1 MVKKILFLDL
11 DGTLLDDSKHITQ
24 GNHDALKRILV
35 RGHGVVITTGRPLT
49 SAMKQAEILG
59 LDQPGCYLIAY
70 NGAVIYDWSTRQEI
84 FSKTISLEDTVHIF
98 DMANR
103 AGVHIQTYDDRGI
116 LVEEQCQDEAL
127 EKYSKFT
134 QMTYRVI
141 ENVRT
146 DLEKAP
152 IKCLAIDWADQTK
165 LRQIQAQIQAERSDR
180 LDAFFSC
187 DAYLEIVSAG
197 INKGEAV
204 RMLCKVLNVPVDH
217 TVAVGDAANDIPM
230 IEAAGIGVAMCNGTD
245 EVKAV
250 ADDVTT
256 RDNNHD
262 GVAQVIDRYFDEADC
277 RKIAPYE
284 LF

>member
-1 MVKKILFLDL
+1 MVKKLLFLDL

-24 GNHDALKRILV
+24 GNHDALKRILD
-35 RGHGVVITTGRPLT
+35 RGHGVVITTGRPLP
-49 SAMKQAEILG
+49 SAMKQAEVLG

-70 NGAVIYDWSTRQEI
+70 NGAVIYDWGRKQEI
-84 FSKTISLEDTVHIF
+84 FSKTISFEDAVHIF
-98 DMANR
+98 DMVNEF
-103 AGVHIQTYDDRGI
+103 GVHIQTYDDRDI
-116 LVEEQCQDEAL
+116 LVEERCQDEAL
-127 EKYSKFT
+127 EKYCKST
-134 QMTYRVI
+134 QMTHRVI
-141 ENVRT
+141 GDVRT
-146 DLEKAP
+146 DLEQAP
-152 IKCLAIDWADQTK
+152 IKCLAIDWENQTK

-204 RMLCKVLNVPVDH
+204 RMLCQVLDMPVAH

-230 IEAAGIGVAMCNGTD
+230 IQAAGVGVAMCNGTD

-256 RDNNHD
+256 QDNNHD
-262 GVAQVIDRYFDEADC
+262 GVAQVIERYFDEVDC
-277 RKIAPYE
+277 RE
-284 LF
+284 